1 MANKHALATVTCL
14 ALLSAANVSLACD
27 SIFFDECLDGVGP
40 AVTNGDS
47 LRTSSYRITNII
59 RDYSSSEEDIITSS
73 LKSTSGRS
81 AGDHFGNWSV
91 WANISTTE
99 YDADIPLTNA
109 LDGLGNPVPQA
120 NYDGDLDNLLIGA
133 DALIGNQFLLG
144 IAISYEEND
153 ITTDY
158 NGGDN
163 KSDGFTISP
172 YAAYLFNDIFSID
185 VSAGYSSL
193 DYRTDRIDNTNG
205 NTIKGSFDADRWFV
219 ASNLNAI
226 VNHNNWYFSGRIG
239 YLYTEEDQDDYTETG
254 GPTARTLPDRHIDLS
269 QVIIGI
275 DVAYNFGWYE
285 PYAIITYLNDINADD
300 GSSAGG
306 LPGNTDASVNDD
318 DEVQTGI
325 GLRLFDNNVSGTLEW
340 NRVIGRDTFDSD
352 TLMFTLRA
360 AI

>member
-1 MANKHALATVTCL
+1 MAIKHGLVFATCL
-14 ALLSAANVSLACD
+14 ALLSMMSTSFACD
-27 SIFFDECLDGVGP
+27 SVFFDECLDGVGP
-40 AVTNGDS
+40 AVTNSDN
-47 LRTSSYRITNII
+47 LRTSSYRITNTI
-59 RDYSSSEEDIITSS
+59 RNNDSSEEDIATLPSNGI
-73 LKSTSGRS
+73 SGRS

-91 WANISTTE
+91 WANVSTTE

-120 NYDGDLDNLLIGA
+120 NYDGDLDSLLIGA
-133 DALIGNQFLLG
+133 DTLIGNQFLLG
-144 IAISYEEND
+144 FALSYEEND

-163 KSDGFTISP
+163 KSDGFTLSP

-226 VNHNNWYFSGRIG
+226 INRGNWYVAGRVG
-239 YLYTEEDQDDYTETG
+239 YLYTEEDQDNYLETG
-254 GPTARTLPDRHIDLS
+254 GPTARTLPNRHIDLS
-269 QVIIGI
+269 QIIVGF

-285 PYAIITYLNDINADD
+285 PYATITYLNDINADD
-300 GSSAGG
+300 GASAGG

-325 GLRLFDNNVSGTLEW
+325 GLRLFDNDVSGTLEW
-340 NRVIGRDTFDSD
+340 SRVIGRDTFDSD